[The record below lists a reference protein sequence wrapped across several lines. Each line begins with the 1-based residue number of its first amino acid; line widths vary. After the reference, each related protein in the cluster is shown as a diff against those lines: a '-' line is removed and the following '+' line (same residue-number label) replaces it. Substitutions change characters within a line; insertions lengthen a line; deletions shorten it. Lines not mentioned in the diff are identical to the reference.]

1 MILKIRMSPNRLK
14 QLHNLILNT
23 RNLSCI
29 NFAPLNEHV
38 EMALVLSYSKLQFF
52 PVHLTVNY
60 EEKRGKKIAFHVR
73 HTRTYCMLINHA
85 NVQGAIPDIND
96 GTLLSR
102 LSSHRRK
109 KLYDKYKHSNGD
121 HREFVF

>member
-1 MILKIRMSPNRLK
+1 MSPNRLK

-60 EEKRGKKIAFHVR
+60 EEKRGKKNCFPCAAYTHV
-73 HTRTYCMLINHA
+73 LHA
-85 NVQGAIPDIND
+85 NKSCECTGSN
-96 GTLLSR
+96 SR
-102 LSSHRRK
+102 
-109 KLYDKYKHSNGD
+109 Y
-121 HREFVF
+121 